1 MSNKQLKFQPVIG
14 LEIHVELK
22 TKAKMFCRCSA
33 DHFHTPPNTN
43 ICPVCLGLPG
53 AMPYPNLKALEKT
66 LLIAHLLHCRINRI
80 SRFERKHYFYPD
92 LPKGY
97 QLTQYLYPMG
107 YQGYLEVE
115 GKRFFIRRVHQEED
129 TAKLKHQRLKS
140 RLVSLVDFNRSGVP
154 LVEMVTE
161 PVFDN
166 SQDVVAFLKKL
177 QRLLRF
183 YEVSSC
189 DMEKGS
195 MRLEAN
201 ISLRPEGSK
210 ELPDYK
216 VELKNINSF
225 RFLAEAIDYEIKRQT
240 QLLSQGKEVTQE
252 TRGYNSVK
260 KFTFSQRVKEEAQ
273 DYHYLLEPDIPPVYL
288 SDEVVEK
295 VRKTPDYSQL
305 IGKWI
310 KLGWPKTVVNNLLIR
325 QGQLEWWQELETT
338 VQKEG
343 LDRHKLGHF
352 LLKNKG
358 SYYLKDI
365 SKLIA
370 RFKEDEKIIN
380 NVDQLVKVVK
390 EVVANNPKA
399 VADYQKGKESA
410 IYFLLGQVRY
420 RLGKVNVQITLQ
432 QLRDVLTDEKSKK

>member
-1 MSNKQLKFQPVIG
+1 MNKKQLNFQPVIG

-115 GKRFFIRRVHQEED
+115 GKRFLIRRVHQEED
-129 TAKLKHQRLKS
+129 TAKLKHQRLNGK
-140 RLVSLVDFNRSGVP
+140 LVSLVDFNRSGVP

-161 PVFDN
+161 PVFTN

-183 YEVSSC
+183 YEVSDC

-201 ISLRPEGSK
+201 ISLRPEGSR

-225 RFLAEAIDYEIKRQT
+225 RFLAEAMDYEIKRQAS
-240 QLLSQGKEVTQE
+240 LLSQGRKITQE

-273 DYHYLLEPDIPPVYL
+273 DYHYLLEPDIPPIYL

-295 VRKTPDYSQL
+295 VKRTPDYTQL
-305 IGKWI
+305 IRKWI
-310 KLGWPKTVVNNLLIR
+310 RLGWPETVVDTLLTKIS
-325 QGQLEWWQELETT
+325 QLEWWQELETIA
-338 VQKEG
+338 QKEA
-343 LDRHKLGHF
+343 LNRHKLGHF
-352 LLKNKG
+352 LLKNK
-358 SYYLKDI
+358 SKYYLKNI
-365 SKLIA
+365 SELVTQ
-370 RFKEDEKIIN
+370 FKEDEKVVG
-380 NVDQLVKVVK
+380 NVDQLAKVVK
-390 EVVANNPKA
+390 EVIASNPQA

-420 RLGKVNVQITLQ
+420 RLGKVDVQTTLQ
-432 QLRDVLTDEKSKK
+432 QLKEALAEKSKR